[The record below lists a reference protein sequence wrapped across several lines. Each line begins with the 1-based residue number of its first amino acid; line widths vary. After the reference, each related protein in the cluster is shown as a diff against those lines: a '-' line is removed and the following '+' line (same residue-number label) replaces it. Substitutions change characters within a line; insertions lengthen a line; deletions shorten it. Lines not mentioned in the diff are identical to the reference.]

1 MAEIGPMI
9 RWRVDVV
16 VWIIAGLKSDV
27 PLDVFGLNEKQ
38 FGLTEVTGVNAASS
52 RAPGMKLHEV
62 GEVWVAGMFAGHEP
76 TSSKVG
82 HGRRLMVN

>member
-38 FGLTEVTGVNAASS
+38 FGLTEVTGVNATSS
-52 RAPGMKLHEV
+52 RAPG
-62 GEVWVAGMFAGHEP
+62 
-76 TSSKVG
+76 
-82 HGRRLMVN
+82 